1 MPGNS
6 VKLNQIYQIFRQFI
20 MNFSELELLLN
31 FPFLPNGQL
40 TLIDVGAHIGTS
52 AYPFARKGW
61 QVIAFE
67 PEPENRQQLESNL
80 RNYKNVTIIPKAVS
94 DKAGQVVPFYVSSE
108 HWGIHSLKPFH
119 ESHQPQLTVET
130 VRLDETLEEL
140 GIKDVSL
147 LKIDIEGADFLAVKS
162 FDFYKI
168 KPEIVMCEFMDERS
182 QPNFGYSHHDMAKYM
197 EEKGYNVFVSEWS
210 PIKEYAKKGKAT
222 APHKFLE
229 FSRYPLKHQPA
240 WGNLIFVRQDRIKEF
255 EKVLSSYINTLKNQ
269 SSSATPNINKSQV
282 SLEQMLAQY
291 EIALKQ
297 QSYELVIDSLWK
309 IVQNYPS
316 YQLAAIKLSDLLL
329 QAGKLAETRTVLNI
343 ASANSP
349 DSKAVTERINI
360 LSYREKLLENSH
372 KKIETFK
379 NKHQGERC
387 VIIGNG
393 PSLNKMDLSFLKHEI
408 CFGLNRIYLGFE
420 KWGFVPNYYVS
431 VNKFVI
437 EQSADEI
444 LKLPCTKFVS
454 VAGLPYLSSQKD
466 LILINSVSWKD
477 YFSTNPREGLCI
489 GSTVTYVTLQLA
501 YYMGFKTAILI
512 GVDHN
517 FETKGTPHKLIVSQ
531 GEDPNHFHPEY
542 FGKGVKWQLPDLEG
556 SERMYKLADAYF
568 KANGG
573 QVIDATFEGYCPI
586 FEKENYQKLFFNKE
600 GIPLGKGGLKSLTS
614 INEICNYAYQYQKD
628 SNNPS
633 ILEKFRQGR
642 LQVAKQL
649 ISLSGEELRS
659 AYQGAIGRAY
669 QAILKT
675 KIKYESLNNEEIK
688 FVNEIKT
695 NFSQKSTTEQTISY
709 LLGRMLY
716 SRASELKYDLTSLPK
731 WLFDDY
737 LEFIID
743 ELDNYQILGEVD
755 SYAKDIEDLVT
766 YLHRNIVKYKNSEK
780 WQNIAAH
787 FANKA
792 KFYFL
797 YSSGINL
804 KSIYTKRREIL
815 EVYLEKTYGS
825 QVNYEFPNVATEK
838 NKIRLGILIDELTA
852 KKENFT
858 TLPVY
863 ERLNRDI
870 FEIILYTFKKTDSR
884 LEKYCIGHADGL
896 IELPSNIPSQVEVI
910 RAAELD
916 ILFISANI
924 TGQTTPITLL
934 ALHRLASI
942 QIVDANSPVTTGMH
956 HIDYYLSSQMCE
968 SKNDAQQHYTET
980 LITLD
985 TLPQCLNF
993 ATEEQTLP
1001 KNKISRQ
1008 SLGINE
1014 NAVIYISGLNTINIT
1029 PEVQIT
1035 WAKIIASVPNSILL
1049 LCNSDIYLQKQI
1061 QVIFSQHSISEDRLI
1076 IHRPELSRADLKEL
1090 LQLGDVYLEGHP
1102 YNDMTDLIE
1111 PLEVALPVVLLEGT
1125 LCRFQRGASL
1135 LRSLELNDLIT
1146 SNEKDYINLAIT
1158 LGKNEEQRHGKK
1170 QQIQQKMEQN
1180 PIFFDSLSYSIKVE
1194 KLFQELQKSLVKD
1207 SFYKDFRLRDI
1218 NLIIF
1223 PDWSQPEELL
1233 YDDLASVIK
1242 GITAHPEQRNIT
1254 LLIDTSN
1261 ITEEDADLAISSV
1274 VMNLL
1279 MEEDLEVD
1287 EGPEIVLVGEFSQIQ
1302 WQNLLSLVH
1311 GKIVLENENKEAI
1324 GLFKAENLPV
1334 IELALLLEKNHS
1346 FKTKE

>member
-743 ELDNYQILGEVD
+743 ELDNYQFLGEVD

-838 NKIRLGILIDELTA
+838 NKIRLGILVDELTA

-985 TLPQCLNF
+985 TLPQC
-993 ATEEQTLP
+993 
-1001 KNKISRQ
+1001 
-1008 SLGINE
+1008 
-1014 NAVIYISGLNTINIT
+1014 
-1029 PEVQIT
+1029 
-1035 WAKIIASVPNSILL
+1035 
-1049 LCNSDIYLQKQI
+1049 
-1061 QVIFSQHSISEDRLI
+1061 
-1076 IHRPELSRADLKEL
+1076 
-1090 LQLGDVYLEGHP
+1090 
-1102 YNDMTDLIE
+1102 
-1111 PLEVALPVVLLEGT
+1111 
-1125 LCRFQRGASL
+1125 
-1135 LRSLELNDLIT
+1135 
-1146 SNEKDYINLAIT
+1146 
-1158 LGKNEEQRHGKK
+1158 
-1170 QQIQQKMEQN
+1170 
-1180 PIFFDSLSYSIKVE
+1180 
-1194 KLFQELQKSLVKD
+1194 
-1207 SFYKDFRLRDI
+1207 
-1218 NLIIF
+1218 
-1223 PDWSQPEELL
+1223 
-1233 YDDLASVIK
+1233 
-1242 GITAHPEQRNIT
+1242 
-1254 LLIDTSN
+1254 
-1261 ITEEDADLAISSV
+1261 
-1274 VMNLL
+1274 
-1279 MEEDLEVD
+1279 
-1287 EGPEIVLVGEFSQIQ
+1287 
-1302 WQNLLSLVH
+1302 
-1311 GKIVLENENKEAI
+1311 
-1324 GLFKAENLPV
+1324 
-1334 IELALLLEKNHS
+1334 
-1346 FKTKE
+1346 